1 MQGLEEGLCDKRF
14 RERVAL
20 DKIRKR
26 NAERAIQAKKTA
38 SLMEERHWQGT
49 EWHVERNASW
59 KKLKRNLGLGVGGV
73 AKEAASRFCATL

>member
-1 MQGLEEGLCDKRF
+1 MQGLEEGLCDKKF

-38 SLMEERHWQGT
+38 CLMGEGT
-49 EWHVERNASW
+49 GRARNGMLKGNASW
-59 KKLKRNLGLGVGGV
+59 KSLREIWGW
-73 AKEAASRFCATL
+73 E

>member
-26 NAERAIQAKKTA
+26 NAERAIQAKKIA
-38 SLMEERHWQGT
+38 CLMGERHWQGT
-49 EWHVERNASW
+49 E
-59 KKLKRNLGLGVGGV
+59 
-73 AKEAASRFCATL
+73 